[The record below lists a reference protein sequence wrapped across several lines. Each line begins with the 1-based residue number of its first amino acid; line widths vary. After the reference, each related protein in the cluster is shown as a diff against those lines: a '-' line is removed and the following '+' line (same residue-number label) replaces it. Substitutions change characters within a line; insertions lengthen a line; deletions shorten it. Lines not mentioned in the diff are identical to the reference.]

1 MRDIQN
7 WIAFIMAV
15 LGAAMVVGGAGVIL
29 FRALKTV
36 SSATPEEPVGI
47 DLDTEPTAPV
57 GSKPARTASFFR
69 RVWRSAQALDS
80 ADRLIA
86 WGIVLLVL
94 AALAAGAIGFNVQ
107 LGVGNK

>member
-1 MRDIQN
+1 MNDIKN

-15 LGAAMVVGGAGVIL
+15 LGAAMVVGGAAVIL

-36 SSATPEEPVGI
+36 SSATPGPDSSV
-47 DLDTEPTAPV
+47 DLDTAPTAPV
-57 GSKPARTASFFR
+57 GPKPSFLR
-69 RVWRSAQALDS
+69 RVWRSARALDS

-94 AALAAGAIGFNVQ
+94 GALAAGAIGFNVQ
-107 LGVGNK
+107 FGVGNK